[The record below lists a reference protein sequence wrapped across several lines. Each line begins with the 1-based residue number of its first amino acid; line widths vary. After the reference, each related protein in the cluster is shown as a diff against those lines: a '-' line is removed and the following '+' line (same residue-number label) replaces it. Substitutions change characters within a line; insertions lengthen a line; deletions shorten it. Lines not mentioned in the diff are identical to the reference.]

1 MRSFVLNGH
10 ALVISVAA
18 ALLVACGGS
27 QPSSMPQSA
36 ASVPQAHQHAA
47 GISTSTFTS
56 GIYVSENLSHGSGVF
71 GYPTNN
77 RRNRGPICSVS
88 AQPTYNVAVD
98 NAGNLIVPNSDGT
111 IAVFQGPDMCG
122 PKLGSFNTRYGFD
135 YPVDVTSP
143 DAVNGTIAVGIE
155 QIGGSGEGI
164 IELCT
169 LKGGC
174 TTGLMG
180 GMDFL
185 FAVAMNKKGDCW
197 ASSAQPTALTYFAGC
212 SGFGRATTGYE
223 NSDAG
228 GLDIDNNGNLVSI
241 SCSPVTCSTPVLYVY
256 SGCNPTCKKIGGP
269 FSLLGKS
276 VYGHLNGNGTRFA
289 AADERGQIDVYKYAP
304 TTLTYLYSF
313 SNGLSA
319 SRRIGVAYN
328 PRSGE

>member
-1 MRSFVLNGH
+1 
-10 ALVISVAA
+10 
-18 ALLVACGGS
+18 
-27 QPSSMPQSA
+27 
-36 ASVPQAHQHAA
+36 
-47 GISTSTFTS
+47 
-56 GIYVSENLSHGSGVF
+56 
-71 GYPTNN
+71 
-77 RRNRGPICSVS
+77 
-88 AQPTYNVAVD
+88 
-98 NAGNLIVPNSDGT
+98 
-111 IAVFQGPDMCG
+111 MCG
-122 PKLGSFNTRYGFD
+122 PKVGSFNTRYGFD

-228 GLDIDNNGNLVSI
+228 GLDIDNDGNLVSI

-269 FSLLGKS
+269 FSLQGKS

-289 AADERGQIDVYKYAP
+289 AADERGQIDVYKYTP
-304 TTLTYLYSF
+304 TNLTYLYGF